1 MQGLAAARLDKF
13 DILGFD
19 ACLMAAFEAVAKFS
33 KYCDYFLAS
42 EELEVRLCTLGFGV
56 GFGSLESKAN
66 AEARLDLEASVGW
79 VSPSSRGMWGG
90 DALLCSTGCWKPNL
104 FFPDLNAERVV
115 GTVYSRATGGTMELS
130 TSFNPRPTPRH
141 WRWRRRLQTRS
152 CNR

>member
-56 GFGSLESKAN
+56 GFWGWEALKAKPTQKQDWILK
-66 AEARLDLEASVGW
+66 RL
-79 VSPSSRGMWGG
+79 
-90 DALLCSTGCWKPNL
+90 
-104 FFPDLNAERVV
+104 
-115 GTVYSRATGGTMELS
+115 
-130 TSFNPRPTPRH
+130 
-141 WRWRRRLQTRS
+141 
-152 CNR
+152 